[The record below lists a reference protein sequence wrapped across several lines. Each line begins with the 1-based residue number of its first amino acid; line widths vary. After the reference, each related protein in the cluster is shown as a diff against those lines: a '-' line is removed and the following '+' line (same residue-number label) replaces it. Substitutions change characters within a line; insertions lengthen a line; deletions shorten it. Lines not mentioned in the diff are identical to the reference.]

1 MGSGLA
7 SAAVGGIVEDR
18 GFSVPSGLSSRLVMI
33 ELLAI
38 PQWQAPARTLN
49 DWSAALAGLGLDVRV
64 VQDEDRDSWLEIPSL
79 RSRGFAVLDGLTLE
93 AIHFEVAAIEPE
105 PAIEQLT
112 QAASA
117 LGWELHPDNDE
128 DDDEN
133 DDTD

>member
-1 MGSGLA
+1 
-7 SAAVGGIVEDR
+7 
-18 GFSVPSGLSSRLVMI
+18 MI